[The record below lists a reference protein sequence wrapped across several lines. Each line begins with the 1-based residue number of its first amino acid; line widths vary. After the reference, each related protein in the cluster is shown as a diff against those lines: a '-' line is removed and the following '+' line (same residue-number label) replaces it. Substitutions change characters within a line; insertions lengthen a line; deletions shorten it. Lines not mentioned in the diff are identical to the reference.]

1 MSSFSAGNPQQS
13 SLIVKDYK
21 LAAAICYEIAYP
33 EITRR
38 NAEKADFITTLSND
52 GWFGTSTGPHQ
63 HLQMVQM
70 RAKENGRWFIRATNT
85 GVTAFID
92 HNGHIVKQAPLDEE
106 FVLRGDL
113 PAMQG
118 QTLYN
123 RLSDYPILIFSLLL
137 LVMGWI
143 YRPRKVDVSF
153 KSRR

>member
-1 MSSFSAGNPQQS
+1 MNSDF
-13 SLIVKDYK
+13 LITV
-21 LAAAICYEIAYP
+21 
-33 EITRR
+33 
-38 NAEKADFITTLSND
+38 SND
-52 GWFGTSTGPHQ
+52 AWFTGTAGPWQ

-106 FVLRGDL
+106 FILRGDL

-123 RLSDYPILIFSLLL
+123 RLSDYPILIFSILL
-137 LVMGWI
+137 LVVGWI

>member
-1 MSSFSAGNPQQS
+1 M
-13 SLIVKDYK
+13 
-21 LAAAICYEIAYP
+21 AYP
-33 EITRR
+33 NLTRR
-38 NAEKADFITTLSND
+38 NAEDSDFLVTVSND
-52 GWFGTSTGPHQ
+52 AWFTGTAGPWQ

-92 HNGHIVKQAPLDEE
+92 QNGHITEQAAIDKE

-113 PAMQG
+113 PMQG

-123 RLSDYPILIFSLLL
+123 RLGDYPILGFAVLLL
-137 LVMGWI
+137 ILGWV

>member
-1 MSSFSAGNPQQS
+1 
-13 SLIVKDYK
+13 
-21 LAAAICYEIAYP
+21 
-33 EITRR
+33 
-38 NAEKADFITTLSND
+38 
-52 GWFGTSTGPHQ
+52 
-63 HLQMVQM
+63 MVQM